1 MSLLGYLRWM
11 TFSLFLFTSP
21 TAFSTTITD
30 SLGNPFTQDTPP
42 QRIITLEYAFADALA
57 AIDISPVG
65 IADDNDPLNLHPAVL
80 AKLEGWVSVGE
91 RATPDLEQ
99 IAALKPDL
107 IIADVNRHQ
116 AMYTA
121 LSQIAPTV
129 LLASR
134 GETYQENLDVAL
146 KIGDIAGH
154 PELMQARLLQHKNT
168 MQGAADALSRF
179 HGHSV
184 LFAVA
189 SENGLYAY
197 SGAAYPGGVL
207 KALKLT
213 VPEKVGEE
221 DRALRQLT
229 FDDIASMDPD
239 ILLSG
244 NMAPDS
250 ILAQW
255 QQQPAWQSLKA
266 VSSGQL
272 IGVDGNHW
280 ANCRGMLASEAMA
293 DNLQQALAVTPA
305 PPSEVLPS
313 ERDLGIEP
321 E

>member
-1 MSLLGYLRWM
+1 MSLLGYLRWI

-30 SLGNPFTQDTPP
+30 SLGNPFTLDTPP
-42 QRIITLEYAFADALA
+42 QRIVTLEYAFADALA
-57 AIDISPVG
+57 AIDLSPVG
-65 IADDNDPLNLHPAVL
+65 IADDNDPLNLHPAVV
-80 AKLEGWVSVGE
+80 AKLQGWVSVGD
-91 RATPDLEQ
+91 RATPNLEK
-99 IAALKPDL
+99 ITALKPDL

-116 AMYTA
+116 AMYAA

-154 PELMQARLLQHKNT
+154 SEVMQARLLQHQNI
-168 MQGAADALSRF
+168 MQGAADALSDYQGR
-179 HGHSV
+179 SV

-229 FDDIASMDPD
+229 FDDITSMDPD

-244 NMAPDS
+244 HLQPDS
-250 ILAQW
+250 LLNQW

-272 IGVDGNHW
+272 IEVDSNHW
-280 ANCRGMLASEAMA
+280 ANCRGLLASEAMA
-293 DNLQQALAVTPA
+293 NNLLQALAVTPE
-305 PPSEVLPS
+305 PPFEILPS